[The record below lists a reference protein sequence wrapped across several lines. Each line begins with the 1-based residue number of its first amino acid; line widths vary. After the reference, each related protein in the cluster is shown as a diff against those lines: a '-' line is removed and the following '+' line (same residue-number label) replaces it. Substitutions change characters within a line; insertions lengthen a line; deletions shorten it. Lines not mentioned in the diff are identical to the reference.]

1 MQSDNIP
8 DSLFLHSSYYSVY
21 IATRVCFVLRLR
33 GPLRQKCFRPNN
45 ASAVRPYTALA
56 MVQGSCRWV
65 TAALTIQLAASLI
78 GLKSVGCIK
87 V

>member
-8 DSLFLHSSYYSVY
+8 NISTLLLLQRLYCDVRLFRAPSL
-21 IATRVCFVLRLR
+21 R
-33 GPLRQKCFRPNN
+33 PLRQKCFRPNN